1 MGTSFSLL
9 FVSPGDES
17 SQKRVLAENAKLLK
31 RTTLILPEPRSR
43 ASLMTSQQWCKATSS
58 RILSLFSNLPHQL
71 LKKEAQGGKC
81 QHCTLHY
88 ICSFVWP
95 LHFFL
100 HVPSL
105 LSLAA
110 HNSNGPRALNPVS
123 SELLALQL
131 TRSHLFMQPK
141 AFIENPRC
149 VGH

>member
-9 FVSPGDES
+9 FVSPGDGS
-17 SQKRVLAENAKLLK
+17 SHKRKVAENVRLLK
-31 RTTLILPEPRSR
+31 SIPLTLLQPRSW
-43 ASLMTSQQWCKATSS
+43 AALMTSQQWCKATSS

-71 LKKEAQGGKC
+71 LKKEAQGNKC

-100 HVPSL
+100 HVPIF

-110 HNSNGPRALNPVS
+110 HNSNGPRALNPMS

-131 TRSHLFMQPK
+131 TRSHSLMQPK
-141 AFIENPRC
+141 PTC
-149 VGH
+149 VWH